1 MASIYNES
9 GQLPI
14 KTMIDVPQSVVV
26 VVGIIVIANVVVVI
40 ILSLL
45 SILIVSIVV
54 MHNVI
59 VFVIF
64 PSFLISNEKWRKKK
78 DKV

>member
-1 MASIYNES
+1 MASIYNEF
-9 GQLPI
+9 GQLLI
-14 KTMIDVPQSVVV
+14 KIMIDVPQVVVVV
-26 VVGIIVIANVVVVI
+26 VVGIIVVADVVEVI

-59 VFVIF
+59 RFCHF
-64 PSFLISNEKWRKKK
+64 SFFFNFK
-78 DKV
+78 

>member
-1 MASIYNES
+1 MASICNEFW
-9 GQLPI
+9 QLLI
-14 KTMIDVPQSVVV
+14 EIMIDVPQVVV
-26 VVGIIVIANVVVVI
+26 VVGIIVVADVVVVI

-45 SILIVSIVV
+45 SISIVSIVV

-59 VFVIF
+59 VFVIL
-64 PSFLISNEKWRKKK
+64 PSCLVSNQKWRKKK